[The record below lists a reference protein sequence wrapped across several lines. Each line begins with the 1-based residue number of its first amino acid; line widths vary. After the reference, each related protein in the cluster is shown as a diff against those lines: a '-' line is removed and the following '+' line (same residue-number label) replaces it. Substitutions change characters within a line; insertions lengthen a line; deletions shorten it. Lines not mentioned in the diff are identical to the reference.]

1 MFVKCGRSDVR
12 VGSQIS
18 YDSRGITES
27 YELAGNRFAG
37 MWKI

>member
-1 MFVKCGRSDVR
+1 MFVQWGSSDVR
-12 VGSQIS
+12 LAAHIS